1 MEKIFFEI
9 KKNAPLGFNE
19 FTIFIDQHYKQLFK
33 THNLELINLPF
44 ELVLGF
50 FIIFFEENQIEFTI
64 GSTQQGI
71 ILVDIVAAFDEFEK
85 VIGHFS

>member
-1 MEKIFFEI
+1 MENIFVEI

-19 FTIFIDQHYKQLFK
+19 FRIFIDLHYQQLFK
-33 THNLELINLPF
+33 THNLELINVPF
-44 ELVLGF
+44 EMILGF
-50 FIIFFEENQIEFTI
+50 FIVFFEENQIEFTI
-64 GSTQQGI
+64 GSTQKSI